1 MTGTEHAV
9 LQLLLDKL
17 RRHYGDDRIELLT
30 MFDAFV
36 TFEPRVEKPP
46 VPVDTRHCRD
56 CKHVDSSA
64 NDDSPCRTCNLAT
77 LPNFE
82 QSDTPRVEEP
92 EDTEHPKRDCDMC
105 KHAFTHVD
113 DEPCC
118 SCYDVFGARG
128 VYHRYWEPK
137 D

>member
-17 RRHYGDDRIELLT
+17 RRHYGNDRVELLT
-30 MFDAFV
+30 MFDAVV
-36 TFEPRVEKPP
+36 TFEPRVEKPL

-64 NDDSPCRTCNLAT
+64 NDNSPCKTCNLLT

-82 QSDTPRVEEP
+82 LSDTPRAGEP
-92 EDTEHPKRDCDMC
+92 EDTEQPNSDCDMC
-105 KHAFTHVD
+105 KHAFTHVFA
-113 DEPCC
+113 EPCC
-118 SCYDVFGARG
+118 SCYTVIGVQRG
-128 VYHRYWEPK
+128 YHKHWEPK
-137 D
+137 E